1 MQEEGKG
8 LKLVR
13 IRMIKEK
20 TLFSGKEVTDP
31 ERAVELLSKKMAQ
44 LDREMVAVLNL
55 NLKNQVLNMNVVS
68 IGTLNA
74 SLVHPREVFKTSILS
89 NAASILVLHNH
100 PSGVT
105 LPSAEDLTL
114 TKRLALCGTLIG
126 IELMDHIIVGGS
138 SGAFRSLRQDGI
150 LDDLRISLSAEGER
164 AAKSAAEQSRK
175 RKEECL

>member
-8 LKLVR
+8 LKVVR

-89 NAASILVLHNH
+89 NAASIL
-100 PSGVT
+100 
-105 LPSAEDLTL
+105 
-114 TKRLALCGTLIG
+114 
-126 IELMDHIIVGGS
+126 
-138 SGAFRSLRQDGI
+138 
-150 LDDLRISLSAEGER
+150 
-164 AAKSAAEQSRK
+164 
-175 RKEECL
+175 